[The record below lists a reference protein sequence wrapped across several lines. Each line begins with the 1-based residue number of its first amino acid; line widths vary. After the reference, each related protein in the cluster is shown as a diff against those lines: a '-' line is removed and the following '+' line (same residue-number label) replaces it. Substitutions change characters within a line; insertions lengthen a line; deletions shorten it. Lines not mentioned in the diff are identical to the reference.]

1 MKRARRAANDGRRDS
16 EGDGL
21 HRPLTEPNFSNRSFE
36 QAVRMLRAIGDEGRL
51 RLVEILSR
59 HEACVGD
66 IAETMGERVSTISER
81 LRRLRDAG
89 LVASRREGKHKY
101 YSVADR
107 HIAELVVNTLSH
119 ATEDEFAMMNS
130 QSVGITPFEPK
141 ASNRKESMK

>member
-1 MKRARRAANDGRRDS
+1 MKRARRAASYGRRDS

-21 HRPLTEPNFSNRSFE
+21 HRQLTEPNFSNRSFE

-101 YSVADR
+101 YSVADG
-107 HIAELVVNTLSH
+107 HIAELVLNVLSH
-119 ATEDEFAMMNS
+119 ATEDVIERS
-130 QSVGITPFEPK
+130 Q
-141 ASNRKESMK
+141 